1 MIVVMMMS
9 ECAVMGRVC
18 VHGRTVK
25 KMASTECTPH
35 HTHTES
41 KKMAKN
47 NPPARDGV
55 SFF

>member
-18 VHGRTVK
+18 VHRRTVK
-25 KMASTECTPH
+25 KMASTECIPH
-35 HTHTES
+35 HTHTER

-55 SFF
+55 S